1 MGLYGDSFQ
10 IPASDWFRARVV
22 GLAFPEGCR
31 VGKVNPVECR
41 EEKAERVMA
50 QMMEGGVLGLWLNFP
65 PFQMGQ
71 EKRAIP

>member
-1 MGLYGDSFQ
+1 MELYGDSFQ
-10 IPASDWFRARVV
+10 IPASDWFRARVA

-50 QMMEGGVLGLWLNFP
+50 QTTEGGVLRLWLNFL
-65 PFQMGQ
+65 PFLMGQ
-71 EKRAIP
+71 EKRATP